1 MLVIIKLFLIY
12 YFLTFLFIFKFTTID
27 CESKIINKQL
37 KLFIYMFFNKHSIK
51 YASRNSY
58 SSDEKQ
64 DWVS

>member
-1 MLVIIKLFLIY
+1 MFILWIKNY
-12 YFLTFLFIFKFTTID
+12 
-27 CESKIINKQL
+27 KQIQSV
-37 KLFIYMFFNKHSIK
+37 FIYIIFNKHSIK